1 MPNRRFARRTH
12 RDAARLAAAGEHRS
26 ALPAFAAAAAEYRDR
41 LAGHPGDR
49 GSREDFADL
58 LASTAASHTALGDY
72 PAAFAAERERAQVAD
87 PLGAVGA
94 ARARQRMDFA
104 ESAVRAGRLL
114 TAAVQAD
121 AALNALDDTDP
132 NDPAGAGFADLASAL
147 ARAARVFGRAA
158 DPDLAV
164 AAADQAARML
174 LAAGRQD
181 ALLRDSLRLASALH
195 AAAGRGAHARGAKE
209 LLGKYFPD
217 AEPLTAP
224 NLVTLRT
231 ALETA
236 TGRGVFN
243 DPALIRRLCPDPAG
257 REAPPTVTARGD
269 LGLAAVALHAAEPA
283 VEALA
288 APAPGI
294 AWRIATEVHYLLAAA
309 DRHGERN
316 LHLNFRD
323 HGPVWVAMLMALVE
337 DGKRGPLMADLAH
350 ALSGLCDRL
359 HTRHAAPEYEPLMRS
374 AQRFIAAHPD
384 R

>member
-12 RDAARLAAAGEHRS
+12 RDAARFAAAGEHRR

-49 GSREDFADL
+49 ASREDFADL
-58 LASTAASHTALGDY
+58 LASTASSHAALGEY
-72 PAAFAAERERAQVAD
+72 PAAFAAERERAQAAE

-94 ARARQRMDFA
+94 ARARQRLDFA

-132 NDPAGAGFADLASAL
+132 NDPAAPGFADLASAL

-164 AAADQAARML
+164 GAADQAARML

-181 ALLRDSLRLASALH
+181 ALLRDSLRLAAALH

-236 TGRGVFN
+236 TARGAFT
-243 DPALIRRLCPDPAG
+243 DPTLIRRLCPDPAG
-257 REAPPTVTARGD
+257 RAAPPTPTARCD

-288 APAPGI
+288 RVSPGL

-323 HGPVWVAMLMALVE
+323 HGPVWVAMLMTLVE
-337 DGKRGPLMADLAH
+337 DGKRGPLMADLAF

-359 HTRHAAPEYEPLMRS
+359 HTRHAAPEYEPLIR
-374 AQRFIAAHPD
+374 ATQRFIAAHPD